1 MCRAQWPR
9 QTPACAGWEF
19 VKRRREPAR
28 PGLGSV
34 WAGDLASER
43 AESPSHTDP
52 DSLRDPCLIFLLQDR
67 RKAPLG
73 FSDQC
78 PSVVHSV
85 RLVTPPPAA
94 RCISVE
100 SRHSRRLPVRAAFV
114 SLPSGCPSPPGCLSS
129 APCTRFADEPIFC
142 SHGIAGT
149 STTALRSEGSRSV
162 ALKREIGFLCP
173 VIATPAE
180 LMSIE
185 PWRKTPSLRKFARSV
200 TSTRRRPGILK

>member
-1 MCRAQWPR
+1 MNAMGAGSNGSGRCPLTRAEILRTGGANR
-9 QTPACAGWEF
+9 QGR
-19 VKRRREPAR
+19 V
-28 PGLGSV
+28 GGSV
-34 WAGDLASER
+34 WAGDLASKR

-78 PSVVHSV
+78 PSVVRSV

-149 STTALRSEGSRSV
+149 STTALRSGGLRNV
-162 ALKREIGFLCP
+162 ALKSF
-173 VIATPAE
+173 
-180 LMSIE
+180 
-185 PWRKTPSLRKFARSV
+185 FSV
-200 TSTRRRPGILK
+200 PLLQLPPN